1 MRKQDSSKSAVR
13 NLFLTID
20 TMLFSILLFLPL
32 YRSLFLNRRKWFAA
46 LLILCFFI
54 IVLLLRFKYA
64 SYRRNAE
71 IRITERKQKTE
82 RLLFISDETLSG
94 LFHKDHFILI
104 RKERPERYDVID
116 AMRMGT
122 DAIGVFGSSRPFL
135 ELVRTHAPSVEIFD
149 TNAMLKK
156 VYGETGETGE
166 GLYGIGK
173 RFSGLNKYL
182 LIGLIFLAASFVL
195 KTKIYFRALS
205 SLCFIL
211 ACISGFFHNR
221 MKWYNL
227 LIFLDN
233 RVDR

>member
-1 MRKQDSSKSAVR
+1 MVR

-104 RKERPERYDVID
+104 RKERPERFDVID
-116 AMRMGT
+116 AMRRGA

-135 ELVRTHAPSVEIFD
+135 ELIRTYDPSVEIFD

-166 GLYGIGK
+166 VGK
-173 RFSGLNKYL
+173 RLSGLNKYL